1 MTVLEIVNIGMWREG
16 PVKMTARTFRFP
28 GSLLYYLIF
37 GFYLSVLAM
46 LSRTASQESGRTI
59 AENLHWTDL
68 SAYLSWIMRHLGFPS
83 SSRIVLEGRLLG
95 TVGIIEPTMSEFLKL
110 KHGDLFVD
118 VGAYHGHYSL
128 LLSKNFRKIIAIEP
142 FPVNADFLKAAAE
155 YRKVNNIS
163 VVRVAA
169 SDKEGTRMFRIM
181 PQPSESKL
189 VSEAANGNLI
199 SVQTTTLDSLLQ
211 PYEDIDLVKLDVEG
225 SEFDVLK
232 GATKSMPRIRSW
244 LIELHEP
251 RGKSELEARLAA
263 NGYGLQWVDPGHL
276 FAFRKRGS

>member
-16 PVKMTARTFRFP
+16 TYKMTARTFRFP

-37 GFYLSVLAM
+37 GLYLSVLAM

-59 AENLHWTDL
+59 VESLHWTDL
-68 SAYLSWIMRHLGFPS
+68 SAYLSWIMRHLGLPS

-95 TVGIIEPTMSEFLKL
+95 MVGIVEPTMSEFLKL
-110 KHGDLFVD
+110 KHGHLFVD

-142 FPVNADFLKAAAE
+142 FPVNADFLKAATE

-169 SDKEGTRMFRIM
+169 SDKEGTRKFRIM
-181 PQPSESKL
+181 PQPSESRL

-232 GATKSMPRIRSW
+232 GATKSMPKIRSW